1 MSLSKIIY
9 FLWVQ
14 NILKSVL
21 STLGSY
27 FWSLRLQHLESVLKY
42 RLLGHTSRI
51 SNSLGLWWGRGTCI
65 SYIFFCVWFLLLY
78 MKSVRFIH
86 VALWISIS
94 FLLIALWCSMRMY
107 GLVWQL
113 NDVIKDPDS
122 FLTTSLCQLSFFMDT
137 TLSSHG
143 TIYSMQRG
151 YI

>member
-65 SYIFFCVWFLLLY
+65 SYIFSGDVDAENQY
-78 MKSVRFIH
+78 TRSRFSNLCT
-86 VALWISIS
+86 V
-94 FLLIALWCSMRMY
+94 
-107 GLVWQL
+107 
-113 NDVIKDPDS
+113 DS
-122 FLTTSLCQLSFFMDT
+122 LAQIILCQDWGNCRMFNRVLGLYSLDASCTPSPIM
-137 TLSSHG
+137 
-143 TIYSMQRG
+143 TIKNVSRYCHMSPGGQN
-151 YI
+151 ISK